1 MLDNKK
7 AEASMA
13 YDDERTSP
21 HGSVFEEKEVFKK
34 TDTGVNFR
42 KVGWF
47 NAGVIFI
54 KILFATGVLSLPSAL
69 YSLGAVGGS
78 ISIVAWGCFNTYC
91 FVILGNFRTKHPH
104 CHSIADMAEVVG
116 GTIAKEATG
125 LLFIIA
131 YVLVTGSG
139 IIGVSTALNALSHH
153 AACTVWWSF
162 LATVVIIATASI
174 RKLEHVG
181 WLTYAGFISIYAAV
195 LIVVIGV
202 TTRDRPAA
210 APQEGPYDLGFV
222 AINNPGFA
230 AGMVA
235 SCTIF
240 VSSAGTSAFLPVI
253 SEMHNPK
260 DYKKPL
266 YFCMALVT
274 ASYLAFSLVVYR
286 WCGKWVASPSL
297 GVRISFLP
305 GPVIC
310 AVNPELI
317 TYII

>member
-1 MLDNKK
+1 MLDKEQVETRT
-7 AEASMA
+7 AT
-13 YDDERTSP
+13 YDSEQTSP
-21 HGSVFEEKEVFKK
+21 LGSSFEEQEVFQK
-34 TDTGVNFR
+34 TDSGVNFR
-42 KVGWF
+42 NVGWF
-47 NAGVIFI
+47 KACVIFF

-78 ISIVAWGCFNTYC
+78 ISIVAWGAFNTYC
-91 FVILGNFRTKHPH
+91 FVIMGSFRSRHPH
-104 CHSIADMAEVVG
+104 CHSVADMAEVVG
-116 GTIAKEATG
+116 GVIAKEITG

-162 LATVVIIATASI
+162 IAAVVTIATASI
-174 RKLEHVG
+174 RKLQHVG

-195 LIVVIGV
+195 FIVVIGV

-210 APQEGPYDLGFV
+210 APQTGPYDLGFV

-240 VSSAGTSAFLPVI
+240 VSSAGTSAFLPVM
-253 SEMHNPK
+253 SEMRNPN
-260 DYKKPL
+260 DYKKSL
-266 YFCMALVT
+266 FLCMSLVT

-297 GVRISFLP
+297 GVRVRMSI
-305 GPVIC
+305 
-310 AVNPELI
+310 ARA
-317 TYII
+317 

>member
-116 GTIAKEATG
+116 GTIAKEATE
-125 LLFIIA
+125 
-131 YVLVTGSG
+131 
-139 IIGVSTALNALSHH
+139 IGRA
-153 AACTVWWSF
+153 
-162 LATVVIIATASI
+162 
-174 RKLEHVG
+174 HV
-181 WLTYAGFISIYAAV
+181 
-195 LIVVIGV
+195 
-202 TTRDRPAA
+202 
-210 APQEGPYDLGFV
+210 
-222 AINNPGFA
+222 
-230 AGMVA
+230 
-235 SCTIF
+235 
-240 VSSAGTSAFLPVI
+240 
-253 SEMHNPK
+253 
-260 DYKKPL
+260 
-266 YFCMALVT
+266 
-274 ASYLAFSLVVYR
+274 
-286 WCGKWVASPSL
+286 
-297 GVRISFLP
+297 
-305 GPVIC
+305 
-310 AVNPELI
+310 
-317 TYII
+317 